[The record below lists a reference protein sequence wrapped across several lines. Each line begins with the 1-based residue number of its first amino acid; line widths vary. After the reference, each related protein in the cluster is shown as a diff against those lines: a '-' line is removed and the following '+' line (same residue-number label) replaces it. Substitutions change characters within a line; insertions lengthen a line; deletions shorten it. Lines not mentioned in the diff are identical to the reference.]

1 MANHMRRQIRE
12 AAATAL
18 TGLTTTG
25 SRVFTSRARL
35 VQAADLPCLRIWC
48 DDENISTETIH
59 VARVRERVLQLV
71 VEGCCSANADMDDT
85 LDQIAKEVEIALDGN
100 QTLGV
105 GVKAIEPKEIKSEFL
120 AQGETVIAV
129 VTMRFEA
136 TYYAAKGAPD
146 VAL

>member
-12 AAATAL
+12 AAATVL

-48 DDENISTETIH
+48 DDESITSQTIH

-85 LDQIAKEVEIALDGN
+85 LDLIAKEVEIALDGN

-105 GVKAIEPKEIKSEFL
+105 GVNAVEPKEIKSEFL

-129 VTMRFEA
+129 VTLRFEV